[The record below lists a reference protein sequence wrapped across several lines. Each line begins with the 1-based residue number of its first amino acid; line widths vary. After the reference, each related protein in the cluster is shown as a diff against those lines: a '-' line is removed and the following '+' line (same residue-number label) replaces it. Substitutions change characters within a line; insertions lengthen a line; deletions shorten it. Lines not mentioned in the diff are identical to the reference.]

1 MQSLALI
8 LRRKL
13 SHLAGAAGAE
23 NLCEEEMNCAAAI
36 SIILWQNFLLIP
48 RMEGSEKWGSA
59 FVDHRSRNID
69 TDQLKLNQ
77 IIPQTVLC

>member
-1 MQSLALI
+1 M
-8 LRRKL
+8 
-13 SHLAGAAGAE
+13 AGAAGAE

-36 SIILWQNFLLIP
+36 SIILWQNFVLIP
-48 RMEGSEKWGSA
+48 RMEGSENRGSA

-69 TDQLKLNQ
+69 TDQLELNQ